1 MKEETFTMENRGGGK
16 SVMDVGTCSWH
27 LCMLFCDPLQ
37 KEARLKRFRQ
47 LTIIVFAVLV
57 AVVLLPGSEASA
69 FQTPSGFLSPPDTII
84 VLADPGR
91 VVGDPARAGGESDSF
106 DLSGRSRFLLFPSNL
121 ENINTNLVFSVRKQR
136 PANSLMGYEI
146 YRASRM
152 QCTVQGASAGATMGL
167 MAGAFGE
174 MVGAWDD
181 DTSWYIG
188 GAMAAFGALYG
199 GKIKADDKGWNLQI
213 RWDDD

>member
-1 MKEETFTMENRGGGK
+1 MTITFVTLLAI
-16 SVMDVGTCSWH
+16 V
-27 LCMLFCDPLQ
+27 LF
-37 KEARLKRFRQ
+37 
-47 LTIIVFAVLV
+47 
-57 AVVLLPGSEASA
+57 GSSAGSA
-69 FQTPSGFLSPPDTII
+69 FPPPPDFLSPPDTII
-84 VLADPGR
+84 VLADPGQDA
-91 VVGDPARAGGESDSF
+91 GGPARAGGEPDSF
-106 DLSGRSRFLLFPSNL
+106 DLSERSRLLLYPSKL

-152 QCTVQGASAGATMGL
+152 QCTVQGASAGATLGL

-174 MVGAWDD
+174 MIGAWDD

-199 GKIKADDKGWNLQI
+199 GKIKADDKGWSLRI